1 MNISTSLHSK
11 IRFFLSCDWC
21 LVCASNICTQ
31 RISQRNP
38 FLAAEAYHRNPRR
51 YPRRSMFKK
60 GRYFFSWSPPYFV
73 NCLRFGGFVIR
84 PWKIVPFKFLNF
96 LLWVWD
102 QPIFYKVPPPKKNC
116 RTSANILVLCC
127 SNISMVPARER
138 GSRTKKNLC
147 HQLGSILWFL
157 WVYLVDVL

>member
-102 QPIFYKVPPPKKNC
+102 QPIFYKVPPPKKKIAGPVQTYWFC
-116 RTSANILVLCC
+116 VVL
-127 SNISMVPARER
+127 I
-138 GSRTKKNLC
+138 
-147 HQLGSILWFL
+147 FL
-157 WVYLVDVL
+157 WYLHVSVGPELKRTFAISWGRFYGFYEFI